1 MKPGANISSLLH
13 TATSPELGPGPRPGV
28 RGLADL
34 NAALDSALAGTRLS
48 ASRPDLVR
56 ATVLLWH
63 DHHDPAHTLCQSVEN
78 ADGSYVHGILHRR
91 EPDFGNAAYWF
102 RRVGTHPCFAGLAE
116 RAAALLLAAGDAGL
130 ASRLLPGGR
139 WDPFAFVDACESA
152 WRRPGGATA
161 GLLQRMQAEEFALLL
176 DYLLS
181 GVDG

>member
-1 MKPGANISSLLH
+1 MKPGANISSLL
-13 TATSPELGPGPRPGV
+13 ATPTPPELGPGPRPGV
-28 RGLADL
+28 GALADL
-34 NAALDSALAGTRLS
+34 NARLDSVLAGAGLS
-48 ASRPDLVR
+48 APRGDLVR

-116 RAAALLLAAGDAGL
+116 RAATLLRAAGDAGL

-139 WDPFAFVDACESA
+139 WDPFALIDACEGA
-152 WRRPGGATA
+152 VRRSGGATA
-161 GLLQRMQAEEFALLL
+161 GLLQQVQAEEFALLL
-176 DYLLS
+176 DYLLN
-181 GVDG
+181 GAQD